1 MVRKSDDISPVLISS
16 LTKLVQSSLSNS
28 TKVLYLALLKKS
40 GFRYGIS
47 FISSRKEL
55 MKESGIGAFETY
67 HKGIK
72 ELCDNKFLTYSPTFV
87 VKDKS
92 TFKLIG

>member
-1 MVRKSDDISPVLISS
+1 MVKKSDDISPILISS
-16 LTKLVQSSLSNS
+16 ITKLVQCGLSNS
-28 TKVLYLALLKKS
+28 TKVLYLTLLKKS

-47 FISSRKEL
+47 FKSSRKEL
-55 MKESGIGAFETY
+55 MSESGIGAFETY

-72 ELCDNKFLTYSPTFV
+72 ELCDIGYIKYSPSFA

-92 TFKLIG
+92 TFKIIV